1 MAYASQSGRART
13 SAKNPQAFAVCMRCG
28 FWYNHVDLAFQ
39 WEWSGAQLRNTYLLV
54 CKTCL
59 DVPQE
64 QLRAFIL
71 PADPVPI
78 PYPSVENFA
87 QDETDYHTVSAPP
100 VTDAVT
106 GIPVP
111 PNTLLVTEDCQNL
124 TQGPMGQY
132 NGLTQDAI
140 MPWNGTAAYGVALPV
155 FAMNSDGNVTITVIC
170 SAPHGLTTNDQ
181 ICVEGAGHQR
191 TASGFYS
198 VTVVTATVFTYQTL
212 KTTPAE
218 SLLLER
224 TLVWT
229 AKVGLPYGFTQI
241 PLVGP

>member
-28 FWYNHVDLAFQ
+28 FWYNRVELAFQ

-54 CKTCL
+54 CKPCT
-59 DVPQE
+59 DTPQE
-64 QLRAFIL
+64 QLRAFVL

-78 PYPSVENFA
+78 YYPSVENFA
-87 QDETDYHTVSAPP
+87 EDETDYHTVNAPP

-111 PNTLLVTEDCQNL
+111 PNTLLVTQDCQNL
-124 TQGPMGQY
+124 TQGPMGQL

-140 MPWNGTAAYGVALPV
+140 SPWNGTAAYGVALPV
-155 FAMNSDGNVTITVIC
+155 LAMNSDGNVTITVIC
-170 SAPHGLTTNDQ
+170 SAPHNLVTNDQ
-181 ICVEGAGHQR
+181 VAVEGVRVH
-191 TASGFYS
+191 ASGFYS

-212 KTTPAE
+212 KTNPAM
-218 SLLLER
+218 SILQR
-224 TLVWT
+224 QTLVWT
-229 AKVGLPYGFTQI
+229 AKVGLPYGYTQI
-241 PLVGP
+241 PVVGP